1 MTQNQLQKKIGM
13 RIREIREGKGI
24 TQQELATSIKKLRPV
39 VQRIEGGLVNPSIFT
54 IREIAGG
61 LKVTLEELLKGLK

>member
-1 MTQNQLQKKIGM
+1 MTQNQLQKKIGK
-13 RIREIREGKGI
+13 RIREIREEKGI

-61 LKVTLEELLKGLK
+61 LKITLEELLRGLK